1 MKKKLCALIFT
12 AAALCLC
19 MCAFTFDKNSSVK
32 TLTHPY
38 ITTYDCTFARLGNE
52 NLLDKYDYVRITFLD
67 DKQLEVS
74 YKRTN
79 GKKHAYVCDYTYDDE
94 TKQVEAELGILG
106 FKFKQTSKIEN
117 GSFNISMPILGKTLI
132 MIFSS

>member
-1 MKKKLCALIFT
+1 MYALIFT

-19 MCAFTFDKNSSVK
+19 LCAFTFDKNSSVK

-79 GKKHAYVCDYTYDDE
+79 GKKHTYVCDYTYDDE

-117 GSFNISMPILGKTLI
+117 GSFNIS
-132 MIFSS
+132 